1 MNFGGADGPTFPGE
15 GFTPGGH
22 PAGHTTA
29 QADAAHRHP
38 APFAFGGRY
47 ELGRLLGRGGM
58 AEVHLA
64 HDTRLDRVVAVKTL
78 RADLTHDAD
87 LQARFRREAQSTASL
102 NHPAIAAVYD
112 TGEDLGHGA
121 DGGAVA
127 LPYLVMEYVDGMPLS
142 DALFAEP
149 ALTPDRVLEL
159 TEGVLQALAHSHRQ
173 GIVHRDIKPA
183 NVMVTRTGQVKVM
196 DFGIARDLRDAGL
209 TRTSMVIGTAQY
221 LSPEQALGEEID
233 ARSDLYSVGCLLYE
247 LLTYRPPF
255 VDESPMAVMY
265 RHVQEAPQPP
275 SLFNPL
281 VTPAVDAL
289 VLRALEKDRAHRHRS
304 AEEMLDEI
312 GACLG
317 RRTFAPAV
325 QPPQQEDDSGADDRG
340 GRRATVALLV
350 AAAAVVVLAIGLGWF
365 MLGRGPADDGRVDVP
380 ALVGQTLDDARR
392 AADNVGL
399 TVTVTAKE
407 PCEDQPKGHVCTQS
421 PADGRLAEG
430 EAVALTVSTG
440 SPEVEV
446 PDVLDKDEDDASR
459 ILADKG
465 FQVTTRHVESAEET
479 GTVLDQDPDGG
490 EKAERGGEI
499 TLTVAKEA
507 ARSTVPDLVGRTV
520 DEATELLAEHDLE
533 LGDTTRVESDATAGT
548 VIGQS
553 EREGAEVDP
562 GTTVDVQ
569 VAEAKETVEIPGDIV
584 GGTLAEVR
592 GELAGLG
599 LGVSVASGSSQASD
613 AVVTSSTPTVGSEV
627 ARGSTV
633 IVVTEETPS
642 GDEESTQGASPSPTT
657 GTTAP

>member
-1 MNFGGADGPTFPGE
+1 
-15 GFTPGGH
+15 
-22 PAGHTTA
+22 
-29 QADAAHRHP
+29 
-38 APFAFGGRY
+38 
-47 ELGRLLGRGGM
+47 
-58 AEVHLA
+58 
-64 HDTRLDRVVAVKTL
+64 
-78 RADLTHDAD
+78 
-87 LQARFRREAQSTASL
+87 
-102 NHPAIAAVYD
+102 
-112 TGEDLGHGA
+112 
-121 DGGAVA
+121 
-127 LPYLVMEYVDGMPLS
+127 
-142 DALFAEP
+142 
-149 ALTPDRVLEL
+149 
-159 TEGVLQALAHSHRQ
+159 
-173 GIVHRDIKPA
+173 
-183 NVMVTRTGQVKVM
+183 
-196 DFGIARDLRDAGL
+196 
-209 TRTSMVIGTAQY
+209 MVIGTARY

-255 VDESPMAVMY
+255 VDESPMAVMH

-325 QPPQQEDDSGADDRG
+325 QPPPAEEDAGADDRG

-350 AAAAVVVLAIGLGWF
+350 AGAAVVVLAIGLGWF

-446 PDVLDKDEDDASR
+446 PDVLDEDEDDASR

-465 FQVTTRHVESAEET
+465 FQVTTRHVESTEEA

-490 EKAERGGEI
+490 EKAEKGSAI

-507 ARSTVPDLVGRTV
+507 AKSTVPDLVGRTV
-520 DEATELLAEHDLE
+520 DEATRLLAEHDLE
-533 LGDTTRVESDATAGT
+533 LGDTTQVESDAGAGT

-562 GTTVDVQ
+562 GTAVDVQ
-569 VAEAKETVEIPGDIV
+569 VAEAEETVEIPGDIV

-627 ARGSTV
+627 AEGSTV
-633 IVVTEETPS
+633 IVVTGETPS
-642 GDEESTQGASPSPTT
+642 GDEDSTQSASPSPTT
-657 GTTAP
+657 GTAAP